1 MDRLLLAGST
11 LCFLLAFAFTVL
23 SRGARL
29 RQTSRANLGVIAL
42 GFLLQTAFLW
52 IRGQHLGRCPLTNLT
67 EVLAF
72 LSWGM
77 VLFYLLIGNSYR
89 LSPLGIFTAPLA
101 GGLQALALIGPL
113 DHALPATAAA
123 GARTAVN
130 GWLEFHAAFSVLAYG
145 AFALAS
151 AAAGM
156 YLLQERQL
164 KTHRLTAAF
173 FQMPPIAELG
183 LVNARLVTLGFV
195 LLSLGLIAGIN
206 MGTPNTVTHLSGAIV
221 TWVFYAF
228 LTLARWGAW
237 KLAPRQLARL
247 SIAGF
252 AVALVTLLGFSF
264 SGGGRSGA

>member
-1 MDRLLLAGST
+1 MDRPLLAGST
-11 LCFLLAFAFTVL
+11 LCFLLAFGFTVF

-29 RQTSRANLGVIAL
+29 RQTSQVNLGVIAL
-42 GFLLQTAFLW
+42 GFALQTAFLW
-52 IRGQHLGRCPLTNLT
+52 VRGQHLGRCPLTT
-67 EVLAF
+67 LAETLVF

-77 VLFYLLIGNSYR
+77 VLFYLLIGNTYR
-89 LSPLGIFTAPLA
+89 LSPLGMFTAPLA
-101 GGLQALALIGPL
+101 GGLQALALVGPFDRATL
-113 DHALPATAAA
+113 APAS
-123 GARTAVN
+123 GVRTVN

-151 AAAGM
+151 VAAGM

-183 LVNARLVTLGFV
+183 LVNGRLVTLGFI

-206 MGTPNTVTHLSGAIV
+206 MGTPNTITHLSGAIV

-228 LTLARWGAW
+228 LTMARWGAW

-252 AVALVTLLGFSF
+252 TVALVTLLGFSF
-264 SGGGRSGA
+264 SGGGRGA

>member
-29 RQTSRANLGVIAL
+29 RQTSRINLGVIAAGFAL
-42 GFLLQTAFLW
+42 QTGFLW
-52 IRGQHLGRCPLTNLT
+52 VRGEHLGRCPLTNLA
-67 EVLAF
+67 EVLTF

-89 LSPLGIFTAPLA
+89 LSPLGMFTAPLA
-101 GGLQALALIGPL
+101 GGFQTAALLGPFDRAAPALAR
-113 DHALPATAAA
+113 
-123 GARTAVN
+123 GAHAVN

-151 AAAGM
+151 VAAGM

-164 KTHRLTAAF
+164 KTHRLNAAF

-183 LVNARLVTLGFV
+183 LVNARLVTLGFA

-206 MGTPNTVTHLSGAIV
+206 MGTPNTITHLSGAIV
-221 TWVFYAF
+221 TWFFYAF

-237 KLAPRQLARL
+237 KLAPRQIARL

-252 AVALVTLLGFSF
+252 TVALVTLLGFSF
-264 SGGGRSGA
+264 SGGGHA

>member
-1 MDRLLLAGST
+1 MDRSLLAGST

-29 RQTSRANLGVIAL
+29 RQTARTNLLVIAL
-42 GFLLQTAFLW
+42 GFLLQTGFLW
-52 IRGQHLGRCPLTNLT
+52 MRGQHLGRCPLTNLA
-67 EVLAF
+67 EVLVF

-89 LSPLGIFTAPLA
+89 LSPLGMFTAPLA
-101 GGLQALALIGPL
+101 GGFQALALIGPF
-113 DHALPATAAA
+113 DRAMPAAA
-123 GARTAVN
+123 SGARTAVN

-151 AAAGM
+151 VAAGM
-156 YLLQERQL
+156 YLRQERQL
-164 KTHRLTAAF
+164 KTHQLTAAF

-183 LVNARLVTLGFV
+183 LVNARLVTLGFG

-206 MGTPNTVTHLSGAIV
+206 MGTPNTITHLSGAIV

-252 AVALVTLLGFSF
+252 TVALVTLLGLSF

>member
-11 LCFLLAFAFTVL
+11 LCFLLACAFTLL

-29 RQTSRANLGVIAL
+29 RRTSRLNLGVIAA

-52 IRGQHLGRCPLTNLT
+52 VRGQLHGRCPLTNLA
-67 EVLAF
+67 EVLVF

-89 LSPLGIFTAPLA
+89 LSPLGMFTAPLA
-101 GGLQALALIGPL
+101 GGFQALASLGPF
-113 DHALPATAAA
+113 DRAAPA
-123 GARTAVN
+123 ARATVN

-151 AAAGM
+151 VAAGM
-156 YLLQERQL
+156 YLRQERQL
-164 KTHRLTAAF
+164 KTHRLTDAF

-183 LVNARLVTLGFV
+183 LVNARLVTVGFI

-206 MGTPNTVTHLSGAIV
+206 MGTPNTITHLSGAIV
-221 TWVFYAF
+221 TWAFYAF
-228 LTLARWGAW
+228 LTMARWGAW
-237 KLAPRQLARL
+237 KLAPRQIARL

-252 AVALVTLLGFSF
+252 TVALVTLLGFRF
-264 SGGGRSGA
+264 SNGGHA